1 LQILFLKGSR
11 SLLMYWQNNYEPGSI
26 ASIVLLL
33 RRSVQ
38 RFFQHWTIALQFTQ
52 SEAKG
57 RTLVR
62 SYHYSAIMKTLFL
75 LFSLSFVTTISIA
88 QQPDKYILLKPD
100 RVFDGETMQ
109 SGWVVLV
116 KNNKIEQAG
125 AMIFKLPAG
134 TEIIELKGMTLLPG
148 LIEGHSH
155 LFLHPYNETS
165 WDDQVLKE
173 SRAERTARA
182 VNHAKAT
189 LMAGFTTVRDLGT
202 EGAMYDDVGLKKA
215 IEKGVIP
222 GPRMIVATRAIV
234 VKGTYGPKSPSP
246 DVELPQGAEEVA
258 GLEEL
263 SKAVRSQIGHGADLV
278 KVYADYRYGPNGEA
292 QPTFSQLELQSAVD
306 IASGSGRK
314 VVAHASTTEG
324 MKRAINAGIST
335 IEHGDG
341 GTEDVFKLMKEKN
354 VALCPTLA
362 AGAAIQQYRGWKKGI
377 DPEPQSITNKKKN
390 FQLALQTGVT
400 ICMGGDVGVFSHG
413 DNAREMELMVEY
425 GMKPI
430 DVLRS
435 ATSINADVFGY
446 GEKIGRIKKDLF
458 ADLIAVDADPS
469 IDIKNIRKIKL
480 VMKDGVIFKKE

>member
-1 LQILFLKGSR
+1 MRKVFL
-11 SLLMYWQNNYEPGSI
+11 SLI
-26 ASIVLLL
+26 
-33 RRSVQ
+33 
-38 RFFQHWTIALQFTQ
+38 F
-52 SEAKG
+52 
-57 RTLVR
+57 LVHVTV
-62 SYHYSAIMKTLFL
+62 S
-75 LFSLSFVTTISIA
+75 FS

-109 SGWVVLV
+109 TGWVVLV

-125 AMIFKLPAG
+125 AMMFKLPAG
-134 TEIIELKGMTLLPG
+134 SEVIELKGMTLLPG

-173 SRAERTARA
+173 SRTERTARA

-234 VKGTYGPKSPSP
+234 AKGTYGPKSPSP

-258 GLEEL
+258 GLDEL
-263 SKAVRSQIGHGADLV
+263 SKAVRSQIGHGADLI
-278 KVYADYRYGPNGEA
+278 KVYADYRYGPNGEN
-292 QPTFSQLELQSAVD
+292 QPTFSQIELQSAVD
-306 IASGSGRK
+306 IATSSGRK
-314 VVAHASTTEG
+314 VVAHAGTVEG

-341 GTEDVFKLMKEKN
+341 GTEEVFKLMKEKN

-362 AGAAIQQYRGWKKGI
+362 AGDAIQQYRGWKKGVA
-377 DPEPQSITNKKKN
+377 PEPQSITNKKKS
-390 FQLALQTGVT
+390 FQLALQAGVT

-430 DVLRS
+430 DVLKS
-435 ATSINADVFGY
+435 STSINADVFGY
-446 GEKIGRIKKDLF
+446 GEKIGRIKKDIF
-458 ADLIAVDADPS
+458 ADLIAVEGDPS
-469 IDIKNIRKIKL
+469 KDIRQIRKVKL
-480 VMKDGVIFKKE
+480 VMKNGIVYRKE